1 MYVLEGENKGFCGFW
16 AILFVEIYFLYRG
29 KIDLLVVF
37 LIPMS
42 TKKVASKLLKKS
54 LKSIRFKT
62 IFERSSLNENKV
74 LFTKPLFRYQRE

>member
-1 MYVLEGENKGFCGFW
+1 MYVLEGENKGFCCFW

-42 TKKVASKLLKKS
+42 TKKVASKPPQK
-54 LKSIRFKT
+54 IT
-62 IFERSSLNENKV
+62 KV
-74 LFTKPLFRYQRE
+74 HSF